1 MHRLALLSVIALA
14 ACPWAPTTPPPTT
27 PHAHDPTTVTP
38 PYSGTKKLVV
48 LLIIDQLPAWA
59 FAQKAPAMTAGV
71 DRLLREGDW
80 HTGLHPS
87 PATLTAPGHA
97 LLGTGEPPY
106 HSGIVGNE
114 WFDRATSKMVQS
126 IEDGDGKSA
135 RRLRVPGL
143 GDAVAAA
150 NSGAKAVAV
159 SLKDRAALLPLGHAG
174 TAIWYDKKQ
183 VAFVSNQ
190 PLDWLTAYNK
200 AHPIAPHLSDVWTP
214 LDAKKLAQLSGTVD
228 AQPGEIGEKA
238 FGPTFPHSLATN
250 KDPADAV
257 FAVPLGN
264 QLVLDTAL
272 AAIDGEQLGAD
283 DKPDLLI
290 LSLSAHDYVGHGWG
304 HESWESWDMWL
315 RLDTAIGELLGAL
328 DTKVGKDEWA
338 MIVTSDHGASP
349 MPERIRGGRMTP
361 ESLQQIAND
370 AAATEI
376 GAGTWVASAKYPF
389 VFLTPALFAKPPKE
403 RAKAVHK
410 ILLALRAQPGIAMAD
425 RVESFA
431 GHCDQRTGDA
441 FGICMMIDPE
451 RAGDLFY
458 LPRPG
463 WILSDADEPVA
474 TAHGSW
480 NLYDREVP
488 VIMLPFGRTPH
499 ARATGASHTT
509 IQMVRIATVLAGW
522 LGVTPPTNLP
532 RDSR

>member
-1 MHRLALLSVIALA
+1 MSGLALA
-14 ACPWAPTTPPPTT
+14 ACPRATTPTTPPKPTD
-27 PHAHDPTTVTP
+27 ASVTP
-38 PYSGTKKLVV
+38 PYTGTKKLVV
-48 LLIIDQLPAWA
+48 LLIIDQLPEWA
-59 FAQKAPAMTAGV
+59 FEQKVPAMTLGF

-80 HTGLHPS
+80 HIGLHPS
-87 PATLTAPGHA
+87 PATMTSPGHA

-106 HSGIVGNE
+106 HSGIVANE

-126 IEDGDGKSA
+126 VEDGDSLSTK
-135 RRLRVPGL
+135 RLRVPGL

-150 NSGAKAVAV
+150 NTGAKAVAIA
-159 SLKDRAALLPLGHAG
+159 LKARAALLTLGHAG

-183 VAFVSNQ
+183 VAFTSNQ
-190 PLDWLTAYNK
+190 SLAWLPAYNK
-200 AHPIAPHLSDVWTP
+200 DHPIAPHLEDVWTP
-214 LDAKKLAQLSGTVD
+214 LDAAKLAQLSGTVD
-228 AQPGEIGEKA
+228 AQKGEVGEKA

-250 KDPADAV
+250 KDPADAI

-264 QLVLDTAL
+264 QLVLDTAI

-315 RLDTAIGELLGAL
+315 RLDAAIGELLTAL
-328 DTKVGKDEWA
+328 DAKIGANEWA
-338 MIVTSDHGASP
+338 MLVTSDHGASP
-349 MPERIRGGRMTP
+349 LPERINGGRMNP
-361 ESLQQIAND
+361 EALAEIANA

-376 GAGTWVASAKYPF
+376 GAGSWVASAKYPF
-389 VFLTPALFAKPPKE
+389 VFLTPALFAKPPKD
-403 RAKAVHK
+403 RSKAVHK

-425 RVESFA
+425 RVATFA
-431 GHCDQRTGDA
+431 GNCDKRTGDA
-441 FGICMMIDPE
+441 FGICLMLDPE

-458 LPRPG
+458 LPAPG
-463 WILSDADEPVA
+463 WILTDADEPVA

-480 NLYDREVP
+480 NRYDREVP
-488 VIMLPFGRTPH
+488 VLMLPFGRTPH
-499 ARATGASHTT
+499 ARATGASTTT

-532 RDSR
+532 RESR

>member
-1 MHRLALLSVIALA
+1 MTRLVALLLVLA
-14 ACPWAPTTPPPTT
+14 ACPSAPAPPTT
-27 PHAHDPTTVTP
+27 PKPAAPSPEVAP
-38 PYSGTKKLVV
+38 PYAGPKKLVV
-48 LLIIDQLPAWA
+48 LLVIDQLPEWA
-59 FAQKAPAMTAGV
+59 FAQKAPAMTQGF
-71 DRLLREGDW
+71 DRLLREGAW
-80 HTGLHPS
+80 HVGLHPS

-106 HSGIVGNE
+106 HSGIVANE
-114 WFDRATSKMVQS
+114 WFDRASSKMVQS
-126 IEDGDGKSA
+126 VDDKEPSA
-135 RRLRVPGL
+135 KWLRVPGL
-143 GDAVAAA
+143 GDAVAASKTA
-150 NSGAKAVAV
+150 AKAVSV
-159 SLKDRAALLPLGHAG
+159 SLKPRAALLPLGHAG

-190 PLDWLTAYNK
+190 QVAWLGAHNK
-200 AHPIAPHLSDVWTP
+200 AHPIAPHLKDVWTP
-214 LDAKKLAQLSGTVD
+214 LDAAKLAQLSGTVD
-228 AQPGEIGEKA
+228 AQPGEVGEKA

-250 KDPADAV
+250 KDPADAIY
-257 FAVPLGN
+257 AVPLGN

-272 AAIDGEQLGAD
+272 AAIDGEQLGTD
-283 DKPDLLI
+283 DVPDLLI

-315 RLDTAIGELLGAL
+315 RLDAAVAEFLAAL
-328 DTKVGKDEWA
+328 DAKVGAGQWA

-349 MPERIRGGRMTP
+349 MPERSRGGRMTP

-370 AAATEI
+370 AAATEL

-389 VFLTPALFAKPPKE
+389 VFLTPALFAKPPKD

-431 GHCDQRTGDA
+431 GGCDKRTGDA
-441 FGICMMIDPE
+441 FGICLMLDPE

-458 LPRPG
+458 LPAPG

-499 ARATGASHTT
+499 ARATGPSTTT
-509 IQMVRIATVLAGW
+509 IHMVRIATVIAGW

-532 RDSR
+532 RESR